1 MNRVGI
7 ESKKA
12 FSNGGVPM
20 FLHHVGIGVRD
31 LEKAIAFY
39 RDILGFTLEKRIDW
53 DKSGLKAALF
63 STGES
68 KLEFIQ
74 AVNPAGRVAL
84 SLEKAAREKDGI
96 VHHLCFAVE
105 DIDEAVRALVARKV
119 RMIDEQPQ
127 TATGG
132 RIAWLAEDAADGFM
146 IELCDLQ
153 YEIL

>member
-1 MNRVGI
+1 
-7 ESKKA
+7 
-12 FSNGGVPM
+12 M
-20 FLHHVGIGVRD
+20 FLHHIGIGVRD
-31 LEKAIAFY
+31 LEKAIVFY

-53 DKSGLKAALF
+53 DDSGLKAALF

-74 AVNPAGRVAL
+74 AVNPVGRVAL
-84 SLEKAAREKDGI
+84 SLERAIREKDGI

-105 DIDEAVRALVARKV
+105 DIEEAVRTLMARKV
-119 RMIDEQPQ
+119 RMIDEEPR

-153 YEIL
+153 YKIL